1 MSSPNQEQEDEVE
14 EVEFVSE
21 GPLRP
26 VLDCIDLLSDS
37 DEDGCSSLPVLI
49 EDKISQH
56 KAHVTSTLDRLAH
69 QVAIEKK
76 ERAKKCRAFKEKQI
90 LQKAHGQQELA
101 VSSANSVNQ
110 DAKRCV
116 EMWLKMPGVKPGV
129 VSAGSGRK
137 LPSASF
143 PRNNFTRQT
152 CPVINCGRVY
162 DNASLLDGHLKRFDH
177 SPCDPEISLRGS
189 PSEQFACV
197 ACSQQFQAK
206 EAWRRHLESKVSSSS
221 SDGHSMD
228 QIYQR
233 IVCFACPACYL
244 LFNLRDECLQHMSAK
259 NHFTHSLALKE
270 SKEAAM
276 PVPVPQH
283 VKNRLIA
290 LCKDTAFTVRCSL
303 CHKVLTSHQVAQAH
317 FNVYCRQ
324 GCAVAKAEKTVVEVM
339 KQLLVKGQCSVCS
352 KVFFSE
358 AEMEKHKDSAQHDV
372 EVNQTI
378 AKALLQYSRFHRA
391 QQEQRRSHVA
401 GGSSQRRAREEKDC
415 GELSVKRQRMSQG
428 SHSSSNRTSVTAW
441 FCECGLQFPE
451 EGLAT
456 KHVLA
461 VNQIFHQCG
470 VCGKLMGESSI
481 ASLHMSRFHGG
492 AHLSNFLYLCRKC
505 KVQMPRFE
513 DILSH
518 VSEAHSG
525 HTYIAEQE
533 VPDVPEAKPSTS
545 SEAAPTSSSKVQQD
559 TVETSSS
566 VTRGL
571 TWMCRMCE
579 DIFDSEAAVHKH
591 CTDIGSHSFQRFVCG
606 HCPQKFFKESTVRR
620 HCMNE
625 HDGDIKSW
633 YFCGLCDS
641 MQMDTEAEFLDHYWS
656 LHSRDYCCMDNA
668 EVLQPAAAM
677 NPQECPCMSSE
688 HSKERTKEVYTRCMR
703 ELAAE
708 GRCQYTC
715 PPCSVSVPTYAQ
727 IKTHVHTKHSVL
739 NLDKTFQVQCNTCHK
754 SFMGVPSFHKHYHH
768 CHCTLEPCRSSRR
781 SSEAEPTHVKIIHA
795 VEVKAHKGEIEDETL
810 GRFLEEDQTNSE
822 KDSTAMETSDDE
834 MKSAQSISAEEA
846 RESAEL
852 EEALQRSLVEF

>member
-1 MSSPNQEQEDEVE
+1 MASPNQAQEDEVE

-37 DEDGCSSLPVLI
+37 DEEGCSSLPVLT

-69 QVAIEKK
+69 QVALEKK

-101 VSSANSVNQ
+101 VSSANRVNQ
-110 DAKRCV
+110 DARRCV
-116 EMWLKMPGVKPGV
+116 EMWLKMPGVKPGLI
-129 VSAGSGRK
+129 SAGSGRRP
-137 LPSASF
+137 PSSSF
-143 PRNNFTRQT
+143 PKNSLTRQT

-189 PSEQFACV
+189 PFEQFACV
-197 ACSQQFQAK
+197 ACSQHFPSK
-206 EAWRRHLESKVSSSS
+206 DAWRRHVETKASSSS
-221 SDGHSMD
+221 SDGHSRD
-228 QIYQR
+228 QTYQR

-244 LFNLRDECLQHMSAK
+244 LFNLRDECLQHMSAR
-259 NHFTHSLALKE
+259 NHFTHSFALKE
-270 SKEAAM
+270 GKEAAM

-303 CHKVLTSHQVAQAH
+303 CHKVLTSHQAAQAH
-317 FNVYCRQ
+317 FNVHCRQ

-339 KQLLVKGQCSVCS
+339 KQLLVKGQCTVCS
-352 KVFFSE
+352 KVFFSK
-358 AEMEKHKDSAQHDV
+358 AEMEKHAESTQHDV
-372 EVNQTI
+372 EVNQTVVQ
-378 AKALLQYSRFHRA
+378 ALLQYGRFHRA
-391 QQEQRRSHVA
+391 QQEQRRSF
-401 GGSSQRRAREEKDC
+401 QKRPREEKDR
-415 GELSVKRQRMSQG
+415 GEDSVKQRRFTPG
-428 SHSSSNRTSVTAW
+428 VHSSSSRTSETAW

-451 EGLAT
+451 EGVAT
-456 KHVLA
+456 KHFLA
-461 VNQIFHQCG
+461 VNQIFHLCG
-470 VCGKLMGESSI
+470 VCSKLMGESSI

-492 AHLSNFLYLCRKC
+492 AHLSNFLYFCRKC
-505 KVQMPRFE
+505 NVEMPRFE

-518 VSEAHSG
+518 VSDVHRG

-533 VPDVPEAKPSTS
+533 VPDDLQAKPSTS
-545 SEAAPTSSSKVQQD
+545 SEAATSSSGRSKVQQN

-566 VTRGL
+566 VARGL

-579 DIFDSEAAVHKH
+579 DVFDSEVAIRKH
-591 CTDIGSHSFQRFVCG
+591 CSDISSHSFQRFICG

-620 HCMNE
+620 HCTNE

-641 MQMDTEAEFLDHYWS
+641 MQMDSEAELLEHYRS
-656 LHSRDYCCMDNA
+656 LHSRDYCCMDDA
-668 EVLQPAAAM
+668 DVLQPAAAM
-677 NPQECPCMSSE
+677 VPLACPCMSSE
-688 HSKERTKEVYTRCMR
+688 GNKETVTGVYTRCMK

-708 GRCQYTC
+708 GKCQYVC

-727 IKTHVHTKHSVL
+727 IKTHVHTKHPSL
-739 NLDKTFQVQCNTCHK
+739 NLDKTFEVQCNMCHQ
-754 SFMGVPSFHKHYHH
+754 SYMGVPGFHKHYHH
-768 CHCTLEPCRSSRR
+768 CHCTLEPCRSSRK
-781 SSEAEPTHVKIIHA
+781 SSEAEPTR
-795 VEVKAHKGEIEDETL
+795 VEVKAHKRQIQDETL
-810 GRFLEEDQTNSE
+810 GKFLKDDQINNE
-822 KDSTAMETSDDE
+822 RDETAMETSDDE
-834 MKSAQSISAEEA
+834 TKHALPVSAEEA